1 MYSVQGEIFESAE
14 AKESIH
20 TAEAKEFSTAM
31 LGVADFIFRFDDD
44 DGGDHPWVILSNRNV
59 RLRPDHFQER
69 FYHGTTLAQAYD
81 IMRSGFIVGMHH
93 KGTTSSPCGVW
104 GCSEAPATFDRVHIA
119 RGWVKESDYIGPW
132 DQPVSLCWVVPS
144 ASLTK
149 HKQLERGV
157 CVKVLKKKLGHRLDI
172 RNTPTEIFFNVNISD
187 NFGKLPSVWV
197 GLRLGT
203 RLLCRT
209 RRCEPDDIRNCGNAS
224 PMTCARTTLFDDA
237 ADNGWVR
244 AQNSGQWR
252 CSACAR
258 NYAECVP
265 CTGRY
270 EDQFAWSTWTVG
282 GAPYG
287 S

>member
-144 ASLTK
+144 AQRSG
-149 HKQLERGV
+149 GV
-157 CVKVLKKKLGHRLDI
+157 AGCSSSWPVPTQEALHTRAPTHRALLLHQGH
-172 RNTPTEIFFNVNISD
+172 
-187 NFGKLPSVWV
+187 
-197 GLRLGT
+197 
-203 RLLCRT
+203 
-209 RRCEPDDIRNCGNAS
+209 
-224 PMTCARTTLFDDA
+224 
-237 ADNGWVR
+237 
-244 AQNSGQWR
+244 
-252 CSACAR
+252 
-258 NYAECVP
+258 
-265 CTGRY
+265 
-270 EDQFAWSTWTVG
+270 
-282 GAPYG
+282 
-287 S
+287 